1 LPLMLPR
8 RSPRPSQSSCS
19 RTPLTPTSLRPEDC
33 WALGPF
39 LFRR

>member
-8 RSPRPSQSSCS
+8 RSPRPSRSSCS
-19 RTPLTPTSLRPEDC
+19 RTPTSLRPEDL

-39 LFRR
+39 FV